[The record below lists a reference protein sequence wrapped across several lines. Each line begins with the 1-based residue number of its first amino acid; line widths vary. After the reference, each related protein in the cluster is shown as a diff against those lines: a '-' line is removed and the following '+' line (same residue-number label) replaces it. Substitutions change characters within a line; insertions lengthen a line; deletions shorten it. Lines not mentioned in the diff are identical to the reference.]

1 MSEVFKKP
9 HMFDIVMNSY
19 SEVDGKVML
28 NQEVIIREYADTPSQ
43 LTAKQMEVTR
53 VVIPSI
59 IGAFDGMS
67 KTLQDQGI
75 TEMAEA
81 FEEEVKGKGKV
92 KDKGER

>member
-1 MSEVFKKP
+1 MEVFKKP

-43 LTAKQMEVTR
+43 LTTKQMEVTR

-67 KTLQDQGI
+67 KILQDQGAV
-75 TEMAEA
+75 EMGEA
-81 FEEEVKGKGKV
+81 FEEEVKVHKAK
-92 KDKGER
+92 KAKKQK